1 MVSPFFLTKGN
12 AMTFGP
18 PNFWLMFAVIAL
30 AFGLGWLAK
39 VLSKDPNPHLSG
51 VEYVLGQLFL
61 YRDLPDIFDRLE
73 AEAEEGFDTNKHAK
87 LFNEGMRD
95 ALAFYY
101 RNEDKGITTLE
112 DLQTRLNRM
121 VNEGE
126 CSLAEVCVALDVI
139 DDLIGVGYPHQPAGS
154 NEQ

>member
-1 MVSPFFLTKGN
+1 MN
-12 AMTFGP
+12 FGP
-18 PNFWLMFAVIAL
+18 PNFWLMFAIIAL

-61 YRDLPDIFDRLE
+61 YRDLPGVFDRLE

-95 ALAFYY
+95 GLAFYH
-101 RNEDKGITTLE
+101 RMEDSGILALE
-112 DLQTRLNRM
+112 DLQTRLNHM
-121 VNEGE
+121 VNTGE
-126 CSLAEVCVALDVI
+126 CSLTEVSIPLDVI
-139 DDLIGVGYPHQPAGS
+139 DSLIGVGYPTSQPRQ
-154 NEQ
+154 EQTP